1 MARPH
6 WWDCP
11 LESLTHLV
19 ITWDIKDHVSKS
31 LNQGVAH
38 CVKRALFIMWL
49 IKVTKV
55 KAHLGWQDPNT
66 KCEAQF
72 SEEHHLGE
80 SSRQDTQLYVCILK
94 EKGQAVWEKRKGGHR
109 HQIWTTIIEQRW
121 RQLAPAPFIT
131 SWNPC
136 SHLEPCDLNKS
147 HDRGR
152 GLRTLASDRRVMTHT

>member
-1 MARPH
+1 MGLPPGVTDPPCNHVRH
-6 WWDCP
+6 KGSCKQKS
-11 LESLTHLV
+11 ESRRG
-19 ITWDIKDHVSKS
+19 S
-31 LNQGVAH
+31 L
-38 CVKRALFIMWL
+38 CKRALFIMWF

-55 KAHLGWQDPNT
+55 HLGWQDPNT
-66 KCEAQF
+66 KYEAQF
-72 SEEHHLGE
+72 SEEHNLGE

-94 EKGQAVWEKRKGGHR
+94 EKGHSFRLFHR

-121 RQLAPAPFIT
+121 WQLAPAPFIT

>member
-72 SEEHHLGE
+72 SEEQHLGE

-94 EKGQAVWEKRKGGHR
+94 DKGHAFRLFGRSAKEVIDTNNERLSLNKGGGNW
-109 HQIWTTIIEQRW
+109 HQLPLSLHEIPVHTLNHVTWTNHMIGGGVSGPWPLT
-121 RQLAPAPFIT
+121 
-131 SWNPC
+131 
-136 SHLEPCDLNKS
+136 
-147 HDRGR
+147 G
-152 GLRTLASDRRVMTHT
+152 G